1 MSANTIDNV
10 ERKDK
15 NSRSRARKQKLVI
28 FVFNGGGGRSELK
41 TTLMQINGRQREA
54 NWLISFLSNLGR

>member
-10 ERKDK
+10 ERKDE
-15 NSRSRARKQKLVI
+15 NSRSRTRKQKLVI
-28 FVFNGGGGRSELK
+28 FVFNGGGRSELK

>member
-10 ERKDK
+10 ERKDE

-28 FVFNGGGGRSELK
+28 FVFNGGGRSELK